1 VRLPYENTKILW
13 TIEKQWVVE
22 YEYIDVPGNIF
33 FKELE
38 VDGTFEPNAY
48 IWVTMIDT
56 RENIAPQYK
65 VGYTN
70 ICVWFKS
77 SINF

>member
-1 VRLPYENTKILW
+1 
-13 TIEKQWVVE
+13 VE

-48 IWVTMIDT
+48 I
-56 RENIAPQYK
+56 
-65 VGYTN
+65 
-70 ICVWFKS
+70 
-77 SINF
+77 

>member
-48 IWVTMIDT
+48 ICITNFVLRSNIFSRIDH
-56 RENIAPQYK
+56 
-65 VGYTN
+65 GYSN